1 MVSLIFALK
10 ILVEEMIV
18 VLVLDKVVIVEV
30 VSSKSFKLAPASEA
44 VEAVE
49 AVVVVEAEAV
59 WRLFGLIV
67 VIVVVESKGGK
78 LVIELVG
85 GSRMFLVMD

>member
-18 VLVLDKVVIVEV
+18 LVLDKVVVEVVV

-44 VEAVE
+44 VG
-49 AVVVVEAEAV
+49 VVVEAEAV
-59 WRLFGLIV
+59 WRLFGIIV
-67 VIVVVESKGGK
+67 IVVESKGGK

-85 GSRMFLVMD
+85 ASRMFLVMD

>member
-18 VLVLDKVVIVEV
+18 VLVLDKVVVIEVVV

-44 VEAVE
+44 VGV
-49 AVVVVEAEAV
+49 VVVVEAEAV
-59 WRLFGLIV
+59 WRLFGIV
-67 VIVVVESKGGK
+67 VIVVESKGGK

-85 GSRMFLVMD
+85 ASRMFLVMD

>member
-49 AVVVVEAEAV
+49 AVVVEAEAV

>member
-1 MVSLIFALK
+1 MSMVSLIFALK

-30 VSSKSFKLAPASEA
+30 VVIVSSKSFKLASVASEA

-49 AVVVVEAEAV
+49 AVVVEAEAV

-67 VIVVVESKGGK
+67 VVESKGGK
-78 LVIELVG
+78 LVIELV
-85 GSRMFLVMD
+85 V

>member
-44 VEAVE
+44 VEAV
-49 AVVVVEAEAV
+49 VVEAEAV

>member
-18 VLVLDKVVIVEV
+18 LVLDKVVVEV

-44 VEAVE
+44 VG
-49 AVVVVEAEAV
+49 VVVEAEAV
-59 WRLFGLIV
+59 WRLFGIIV
-67 VIVVVESKGGK
+67 IVVESKGGK

-85 GSRMFLVMD
+85 ASRMFLVMD

>member
-10 ILVEEMIV
+10 ILVEEII
-18 VLVLDKVVIVEV
+18 VLVLDKVVVIEVVV

-44 VEAVE
+44 VG
-49 AVVVVEAEAV
+49 VVVEAEAV
-59 WRLFGLIV
+59 WRLFGIV
-67 VIVVVESKGGK
+67 VIVVESKGGK

-85 GSRMFLVMD
+85 ASRMFLVMD

>member
-18 VLVLDKVVIVEV
+18 LVLDKVVVIEVVV

-44 VEAVE
+44 VGV
-49 AVVVVEAEAV
+49 VVVVEAEAV
-59 WRLFGLIV
+59 WRLFGLLV

>member
-18 VLVLDKVVIVEV
+18 LVLDKVVVEV
-30 VSSKSFKLAPASEA
+30 IVSSKSFKLAPASEA
-44 VEAVE
+44 VG
-49 AVVVVEAEAV
+49 VVVEAEAV
-59 WRLFGLIV
+59 WRLFGIV
-67 VIVVVESKGGK
+67 VIVVESKGGK

-85 GSRMFLVMD
+85 ASRMFLVMD

>member
-18 VLVLDKVVIVEV
+18 LVLDKVVVEVVV

-44 VEAVE
+44 VGV
-49 AVVVVEAEAV
+49 VVVVEAEAV
-59 WRLFGLIV
+59 WRLFGIV
-67 VIVVVESKGGK
+67 VIVVESKGGK
-78 LVIELVG
+78 LVIELVEA
-85 GSRMFLVMD
+85 SRMFLVMD

>member
-10 ILVEEMIV
+10 ILVEETIEL
-18 VLVLDKVVIVEV
+18 LVLDKVVVEVV

-44 VEAVE
+44 VGV
-49 AVVVVEAEAV
+49 VVVVEAEAV
-59 WRLFGLIV
+59 WRLFGIIV
-67 VIVVVESKGGK
+67 VIVVESKGGK

-85 GSRMFLVMD
+85 VARMFLVMD

>member
-18 VLVLDKVVIVEV
+18 LVLDKVVVEVVV

-44 VEAVE
+44 VG
-49 AVVVVEAEAV
+49 VVVEAEAV
-59 WRLFGLIV
+59 WRLFGIIV
-67 VIVVVESKGGK
+67 VIVVESKGGK

-85 GSRMFLVMD
+85 VARMFLVMD

>member
-18 VLVLDKVVIVEV
+18 LVLDKVVVEV
-30 VSSKSFKLAPASEA
+30 IVSSKSFKLAPASEA
-44 VEAVE
+44 VG
-49 AVVVVEAEAV
+49 VVVEAETV
-59 WRLFGLIV
+59 WRLFGIV
-67 VIVVVESKGGK
+67 VIVVESKGGK

-85 GSRMFLVMD
+85 ASRMFLVMD

>member
-18 VLVLDKVVIVEV
+18 LVLDKVVVEVVV

-44 VEAVE
+44 VG
-49 AVVVVEAEAV
+49 VVVEAEAV
-59 WRLFGLIV
+59 WRLFGIIV
-67 VIVVVESKGGK
+67 IVVESKGGK
-78 LVIELVG
+78 LVIELVEA
-85 GSRMFLVMD
+85 SRMFLVMD

>member
-49 AVVVVEAEAV
+49 AVVVEAEAV

-85 GSRMFLVMD
+85 ASRMFLVMD

>member
-10 ILVEEMIV
+10 ILVEETIEL
-18 VLVLDKVVIVEV
+18 LVLDKVVVEVV

-44 VEAVE
+44 VGVVV
-49 AVVVVEAEAV
+49 VVVVEAEAV
-59 WRLFGLIV
+59 WRLFGIIV
-67 VIVVVESKGGK
+67 VIVVESKGGK

-85 GSRMFLVMD
+85 VARMFLVMD

>member
-1 MVSLIFALK
+1 MSMVSLIFALK

-18 VLVLDKVVIVEV
+18 VVLDKVVVEVV

-44 VEAVE
+44 VG
-49 AVVVVEAEAV
+49 VVVEAEAV
-59 WRLFGLIV
+59 VRLFGIV
-67 VIVVVESKGGK
+67 VIVVVVESKGGK

-85 GSRMFLVMD
+85 A